1 MRCHSL
7 RFGSVW
13 CSSCRVEEACCVS
26 SSPPHPSMV
35 SALCNCFYQKSCE
48 NLREGE
54 RGQNKQRM
62 MVFCSERYI
71 YMVCIWGGVRMD
83 GDVQGKLTKCG
94 WIQWH
99 EEVKSGSQTITTF
112 MHIGKSAFTGLCSEV
127 ANEHTHTYIHLHSI
141 FYIHIHACI
150 TNIQFFNFF
159 HLPDSIFYSRA

>member
-1 MRCHSL
+1 MSL
-7 RFGSVW
+7 TSFRQRLMLILSRRGSLLCIV
-13 CSSCRVEEACCVS
+13 RTT
-26 SSPPHPSMV
+26 PPYPSMV
-35 SALCNCFYQKSCE
+35 PALCNCFYQKSCK
-48 NLREGE
+48 NV
-54 RGQNKQRM
+54 RGRGGKTNKEWWSFVRKG
-62 MVFCSERYI
+62 I

-83 GDVQGKLTKCG
+83 GDGQGKLTKCG

-112 MHIGKSAFTGLCSEV
+112 MHIGKSAFTGLCSEG